1 MITLYALLVVFV
13 LLNTAALGLVMIG
26 LPGNWVMVAL
36 TWGLAFWQWDRQL
49 FGWPILIAVIVLAGI
64 GELMEFLAGAVVVR
78 KTGGSRKA
86 AVGAILG
93 AMIFGVVGTVMI
105 PIPVIGSIL
114 GACIGA
120 FLGAMAMEYTG
131 GQAVDKSIRTGVGAG
146 IGHFIGINMKLIAG
160 AIIWTI
166 VAIAAFWP

>member
-1 MITLYALLVVFV
+1 MITLYALLVIFV
-13 LLNTAALGLVMIG
+13 LINAAAMGLVVIG

-36 TWGLAFWQWDRQL
+36 TWGLALWQWDRHIFSL
-49 FGWPILIAVIVLAGI
+49 PVLIAIIVLAVI
-64 GELMEFLAGAVVVR
+64 GEILESLTGAAMVR
-78 KTGGSRKA
+78 KTGGSKKA

-93 AMIFGVVGTVMI
+93 AMVFGIVGTVMI

-160 AIIWTI
+160 AIIWTTI
-166 VAIAAFWP
+166 TISAFWP